1 MSENTPP
8 SAFNPMPPVIVA
20 LFAVIA
26 GLELVFS
33 LGTLG
38 LFGGADA
45 SSWRFL
51 AIERYGVN
59 TSLFS
64 WMLENKHYPIEH
76 LLRFISFSFLHQSMI
91 STAVSCALL
100 LAIGKMVGSAFLDL
114 LSLPFSSALRRWG
127 QCAMVWQLQRGLGY
141 LAHLRGFMASLELIP
156 L

>member
-45 SSWRFL
+45 SSWRF
-51 AIERYGVN
+51 
-59 TSLFS
+59 
-64 WMLENKHYPIEH
+64 W
-76 LLRFISFSFLHQSMI
+76 LLSDMVLIQAYFLGCLKISIIQSNI
-91 STAVSCALL
+91 CCAL
-100 LAIGKMVGSAFLDL
+100 
-114 LSLPFSSALRRWG
+114 
-127 QCAMVWQLQRGLGY
+127 
-141 LAHLRGFMASLELIP
+141 
-156 L
+156 